1 MKTRLLLA
9 AAIGLLVP
17 VSAASAHAPEGGHWE
32 WRSRSQLGPR
42 PTTPALVRVWISDD
56 VANNAA
62 CKCSAM
68 KADTSG
74 CTMDMSG
81 KARVPSIG

>member
-56 VANNAA
+56 VANAAA

-68 KADTSG
+68 NADTSV
-74 CTMDMSG
+74 CTMDLSG